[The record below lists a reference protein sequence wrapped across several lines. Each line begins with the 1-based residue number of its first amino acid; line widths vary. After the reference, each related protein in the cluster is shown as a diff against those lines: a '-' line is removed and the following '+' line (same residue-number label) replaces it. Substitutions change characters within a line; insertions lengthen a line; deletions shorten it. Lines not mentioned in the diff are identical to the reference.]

1 MDALVS
7 FAPGLAVRLFLYSIG
22 NISPKAEW
30 ALIGLWDGYAV
41 QKMTGRTASH
51 ETTAIYA
58 LLFLVDLYISRSFYK
73 TAVISLWTV
82 LGVIVTE
89 LLGPNHRHDTTSERR
104 RGRRRSI
111 NPVIPSQPIRAPP
124 ARQPRSTDVAHPPES
139 TPSRRMIEEQT
150 AVTFAAP
157 STTSLS
163 SDMSSLASSGSA
175 TSRENIW
182 DSVRA
187 VASAQPHSSNETTH
201 RATMYPSNSTTPYDT
216 HLPSPPDT
224 FQQRTPL
231 FGEAGHRTGI
241 AGNVPGGFTSRD
253 ETTSPTPTPRNSPP
267 PLMVPY
273 VNIDPPTSQGL
284 LSSDSE
290 PVLPPNLLSPLDIIP
305 TGGAPQPEE
314 YKIVPPRR
322 STPMRVVTED
332 PPVASTS
339 RAVKAEDDDARLTS
353 SDEDSDSDVP
363 NDRAGMLKAAERYRQ
378 QAKGFDNDVKKLKTE
393 RKTAEDANKKRQSVA
408 LKSRIGTT
416 EEQASKYHL
425 KADSLFARLDNPPS
439 KPATL
444 DLKRVITV
452 KAALHAL
459 KERLPLFLD
468 SNEASLTIRLGTRV
482 REHEVRQA
490 IFAYLSEG
498 TIPHRSNDP
507 SVIVVTQM
515 LE

>member
-7 FAPGLAVRLFLYSIG
+7 FAPGLAVRFFLYSIG

-163 SDMSSLASSGSA
+163 SDMSTLASSGSA

-253 ETTSPTPTPRNSPP
+253 ETTSPSPTPRNSPP

-273 VNIDPPTSQGL
+273 VNVDPPTSQGL

-290 PVLPPNLLSPLDIIP
+290 PALPPNLLSPLDIIP
-305 TGGAPQPEE
+305 AGGAPQPEE
-314 YKIVPPRR
+314 YKIVPPR
-322 STPMRVVTED
+322 
-332 PPVASTS
+332 
-339 RAVKAEDDDARLTS
+339 RLTS

-363 NDRAGMLKAAERYRQ
+363 NDRASMLKAAERYRQ
-378 QAKGFDNDVKKLKTE
+378 QSKGFDNDVKKLKSE

-425 KADSLFARLDNPPS
+425 KADNLFVRPYQW
-439 KPATL
+439 
-444 DLKRVITV
+444 
-452 KAALHAL
+452 
-459 KERLPLFLD
+459 
-468 SNEASLTIRLGTRV
+468 TIR
-482 REHEVRQA
+482 
-490 IFAYLSEG
+490 
-498 TIPHRSNDP
+498 HRNQP
-507 SVIVVTQM
+507 PLT
-515 LE
+515 

>member
-41 QKMTGRTASH
+41 RKMSGRAASH
-51 ETTAIYA
+51 ETTAIYL
-58 LLFLVDLYISRSFYK
+58 LLFLVDYYISHSFYK
-73 TAVISLWTV
+73 TAIIALWTV
-82 LGVIVTE
+82 LGMIVTE
-89 LLGPNHRHDTTSERR
+89 LLGPSHWHDTTSERR

-111 NPVIPSQPIRAPP
+111 NPIIPSQPIRAPP
-124 ARQPRSTDVAHPPES
+124 TRPPRTTNVTNVPAPES

-187 VASAQPHSSNETTH
+187 VTSAQPNSSNETTH

-241 AGNVPGGFTSRD
+241 AGNVPGGFTSR
-253 ETTSPTPTPRNSPP
+253 EVTTSPSPTPRNSPP

-273 VNIDPPTSQGL
+273 VNVDPPTSQGL

-290 PVLPPNLLSPLDIIP
+290 PALPPNLLSPLDIIE
-305 TGGAPQPEE
+305 PQPEE

-322 STPMRVVTED
+322 STPIPVVIED

-339 RAVKAEDDDARLTS
+339 RTVKAGDDDARLTS
-353 SDEDSDSDVP
+353 SEDDSDSHVP
-363 NDRAGMLKAAERYRQ
+363 NDRASMLKAAERYRQ
-378 QAKGFDNDVKKLKTE
+378 QAKGFDHDIKKLKTE
-393 RKTAEDANKKRQSVA
+393 RKTAEDGSKKRQSVM
-408 LKSRIGTT
+408 LKSRIGMT
-416 EEQASKYHL
+416 EEEAIKYHL
-425 KADSLFARLDNPPS
+425 KADSLFARVDNSAS
-439 KPATL
+439 KPSVL
-444 DLKRVITV
+444 DLKRVVTI
-452 KAALHAL
+452 KYALQAL
-459 KERLPLFLD
+459 KERLPIFLD

-490 IFAYLSEG
+490 IFAYLSE
-498 TIPHRSNDP
+498 
-507 SVIVVTQM
+507 
-515 LE
+515 

>member
-41 QKMTGRTASH
+41 RKMSERTASH
-51 ETTAIYA
+51 ETTAIYL
-58 LLFLVDLYISRSFYK
+58 LLFLVDYYISHSFYK
-73 TAVISLWTV
+73 TAIISLWTV
-82 LGVIVTE
+82 LGMIVTE
-89 LLGPNHRHDTTSERR
+89 LLGPSHWHDTTSERR

-124 ARQPRSTDVAHPPES
+124 TRPRTTNVINAPES
-139 TPSRRMIEEQT
+139 TLSRQMIEEQP

-157 STTSLS
+157 STASLS
-163 SDMSSLASSGSA
+163 SNMSSLASSGSA

-187 VASAQPHSSNETTH
+187 VASAQPNSSNETTH

-231 FGEAGHRTGI
+231 FGEAGHRMGV
-241 AGNVPGGFTSRD
+241 AGNVPGGFPSRD
-253 ETTSPTPTPRNSPP
+253 VTTSASPTPRNSPP

-273 VNIDPPTSQGL
+273 VNVDPPTSQGL

-290 PVLPPNLLSPLDIIP
+290 PTLPPNLLSPLDIVEP
-305 TGGAPQPEE
+305 GVAPQPEE
-314 YKIVPPRR
+314 YRIVPPRR
-322 STPMRVVTED
+322 STPMPVVTED

-353 SDEDSDSDVP
+353 SEEDSGSDVP
-363 NDRAGMLKAAERYRQ
+363 NDRASMLKAAERYRQ
-378 QAKGFDNDVKKLKTE
+378 QAKGFDNDVKRLKTE
-393 RKTAEDANKKRQSVA
+393 RKSAEDGNKKRQSVV

-416 EEQASKYHL
+416 EEEAIRYHL
-425 KADSLFARLDNPPS
+425 KADSLFVHGAFPDQCGRSLLVNAEYLVDNPAS
-439 KPATL
+439 KPSVL
-444 DLKRVITV
+444 DLKRVVTI
-452 KAALHAL
+452 KYALRAL
-459 KERLPLFLD
+459 KERLPIFLD
-468 SNEASLTIRLGTRV
+468 TNEASLTIRLGTRV

-490 IFAYLSEG
+490 IFAYLSE
-498 TIPHRSNDP
+498 
-507 SVIVVTQM
+507 
-515 LE
+515 